1 MRIAMRSKI
10 HDEAS
15 SRSRNF
21 FGQAAAGMTHKLE
34 VMGSIP
40 ALSTPVSLKFLPRWQ
55 LAAIAVA
62 FAMLQRSRASDLPAT
77 EVRVVWVGTTNRA
90 DRPPCACITR
100 TLRMAP
106 GPGCCMASCVSLPK
120 CQI

>member
-1 MRIAMRSKI
+1 MRIAMRCKY

-15 SRSRNF
+15 SRSRIF
-21 FGQAAAGMTHKLE
+21 FGQAAAGMTHKLK
-34 VMGSIP
+34 VLGSIP

-62 FAMLQRSRASDLPAT
+62 FAMLQRSRASDVPAT

-106 GPGCCMASCVSLPK
+106 GPGCCMARCVSLPK